1 MSDSLNNPT
10 PEQSDD
16 AKKEEIAKKPKRGGF
31 LSQGVTA
38 TPAAPTSFVNM
49 AAPSPKKVV
58 TPEMKKSSITVTGST
73 RIMLNALVMLDKA
86 ETIDDLV
93 SNVVGDYV
101 NSELTDAEKQQYDML
116 VERLRAKIN
125 K

>member
-1 MSDSLNNPT
+1 MSESTDKIT
-10 PEQSDD
+10 PD
-16 AKKEEIAKKPKRGGF
+16 AQKNAGRKPRKGGF
-31 LSQGVTA
+31 LNQAVTSA
-38 TPAAPTSFVNM
+38 PAAPTSFSSL
-49 AAPSPKKVV
+49 AAPTPQKVV

-93 SNVVGDYV
+93 ANVVGDYV
-101 NSELTDAEKQQYDML
+101 NSELTNDEKLQYDMII
-116 VERLRAKIN
+116 ERLRAKLN